1 MPGGDSQISHIACFY
16 NTFVVVCRPV
26 VMRICQYSIVFSM
39 CLLFFMCVIEAVR
52 RYDSRSWV
60 PVDLA
65 FRWRRM
71 LKSRLDTE
79 LRTRERIA

>member
-1 MPGGDSQISHIACFY
+1 
-16 NTFVVVCRPV
+16 
-26 VMRICQYSIVFSM
+26 
-39 CLLFFMCVIEAVR
+39 VR